1 MCNRIRFG
9 NDWQKNGGL
18 KLIKK
23 LIIIPLVLL
32 FILAACPSLAQSLNN
47 STNETNIRDAS
58 SPQESRSLANES
70 SVSIGTAQNTSATS
84 ATSFNESEQAP
95 VPNLS
100 YIWSVT
106 GIEPSQVIMVLKQEG
121 QNLYGQAKY
130 EPDSG
135 QSWNGVVVGSVEG
148 NRVDLVL
155 TSQNGTEVDAAHLKG
170 NFTDASQSIKGDLI
184 KVSNG
189 HISERSNFE
198 AVWINPDISSY
209 TPAVV
214 PIPRATSTVSGQE
227 ARNTTPQIPAENSAT
242 ARPKSYF
249 HDVRQDADRILTGVG
264 DISQIPIGMGGSG
277 LA

>member
-1 MCNRIRFG
+1 M
-9 NDWQKNGGL
+9 
-18 KLIKK
+18 IKK
-23 LIIIPLVLL
+23 LIIIPMVLL

-70 SVSIGTAQNTSATS
+70 DTSSTS
-84 ATSFNESEQAP
+84 SNESLQAS

-106 GIEPSQVIMVLKQEG
+106 GIEPGQVIMALKQG
-121 QNLYGQAKY
+121 GKNLYGQAKY
-130 EPDSG
+130 ELDSG
-135 QSWNGVVVGSVEG
+135 QTWNGEVVGSVEG

-155 TSQNGTEVDAAHLKG
+155 TSQNGTDETATRLLG
-170 NFTDASQSIKGDLI
+170 NFIDASQSIKGDLI

-189 HISERSNFE
+189 QITERSMFE

-214 PIPRATSTVSGQE
+214 PIPGASSTVSSQE
-227 ARNTTPQIPAENSAT
+227 ARNSTPQIAAENSLPTT
-242 ARPKSYF
+242 APSKSYF
-249 HDVRQDADRILTGVG
+249 HDIHEDADRIMTGVG

>member
-1 MCNRIRFG
+1 M
-9 NDWQKNGGL
+9 
-18 KLIKK
+18 IKK

-70 SVSIGTAQNTSATS
+70 SGSIGTVQDTSATS
-84 ATSFNESEQAP
+84 ATSFNESEQAS

-106 GIEPSQVIMVLKQEG
+106 GIEPSQVIMALNQEG

-155 TSQNGTEVDAAHLKG
+155 TSQNGTEETATRLLG
-170 NFTDASQSIKGDLI
+170 NFDEASQSIKGDLI

-189 HISERSNFE
+189 QISERSNFE

-214 PIPRATSTVSGQE
+214 PMPRASSTVSGQE
-227 ARNTTPQIPAENSAT
+227 AQNTTSQIPAENSLPTT
-242 ARPKSYF
+242 ARRNPISMTC
-249 HDVRQDADRILTGVG
+249 DRTLIA
-264 DISQIPIGMGGSG
+264 S
-277 LA
+277 

>member
-1 MCNRIRFG
+1 M
-9 NDWQKNGGL
+9 L
-18 KLIKK
+18 MKK
-23 LIIIPLVLL
+23 LIIIPVVLL
-32 FILAACPSLAQSLNN
+32 FILTACPSLAQSLNN

-70 SVSIGTAQNTSATS
+70 DAS
-84 ATSFNESEQAP
+84 ATSFNESEQPA

-106 GIEPSQVIMVLKQEG
+106 GIEPGQVIMVLKQEG
-121 QNLYGQAKY
+121 KNLYGQAKY

-135 QSWNGVVVGSVEG
+135 QTWNGEVVGSVEG

-155 TSQNGTEVDAAHLKG
+155 TSLNGTEETATRLLG
-170 NFTDASQSIKGDLI
+170 NFIDASQSIKGDLI

-189 HISERSNFE
+189 RISERSMFE

-214 PIPRATSTVSGQE
+214 PMPEAASTVSSRV
-227 ARNTTPQIPAENSAT
+227 ARNTTSQIPAENST
-242 ARPKSYF
+242 TTKPKSYY

-277 LA
+277 LS

>member
-1 MCNRIRFG
+1 M
-9 NDWQKNGGL
+9 
-18 KLIKK
+18 IKK
-23 LIIIPLVLL
+23 RIIIPMVLL

-58 SPQESRSLANES
+58 PHQESRSLANES
-70 SVSIGTAQNTSATS
+70 SGSIGTGRDIS
-84 ATSFNESEQAP
+84 ATSFNESEQAS

-130 EPDSG
+130 EPDNG
-135 QSWNGVVVGSVEG
+135 QSWNGEVVGSVEG

-155 TSQNGTEVDAAHLKG
+155 TTQNGTEETATRLLG
-170 NFTDASQSIKGDLI
+170 NFIDASQSIKGDLI

-189 HISERSNFE
+189 QISERSNFE

-214 PIPRATSTVSGQE
+214 TMPEAASTVSSQE
-227 ARNTTPQIPAENSAT
+227 ARNTTPQIPAENSLPTT
-242 ARPKSYF
+242 ASPKSYF
-249 HDVRQDADRILTGVG
+249 HDVREDADRILTGVG

>member
-1 MCNRIRFG
+1 M
-9 NDWQKNGGL
+9 
-18 KLIKK
+18 
-23 LIIIPLVLL
+23 
-32 FILAACPSLAQSLNN
+32 A
-47 STNETNIRDAS
+47 
-58 SPQESRSLANES
+58 
-70 SVSIGTAQNTSATS
+70 
-84 ATSFNESEQAP
+84 
-95 VPNLS
+95 
-100 YIWSVT
+100 
-106 GIEPSQVIMVLKQEG
+106 LKQEG

-170 NFTDASQSIKGDLI
+170 NFDEASQSIKGDLI
-184 KVSNG
+184 KVSSG
-189 HISERSNFE
+189 QISERSNFE

-214 PIPRATSTVSGQE
+214 PIPKASSTVSGQE
-227 ARNTTPQIPAENSAT
+227 AQNITPEIPAENSQPTT
-242 ARPKSYF
+242 ASPKSYF
-249 HDVRQDADRILTGVG
+249 HDVRQDADSILTGVG

>member
-1 MCNRIRFG
+1 M
-9 NDWQKNGGL
+9 
-18 KLIKK
+18 IKK

-70 SVSIGTAQNTSATS
+70 SGSIGTVQDIS
-84 ATSFNESEQAP
+84 ATSFNESEQAS

-155 TSQNGTEVDAAHLKG
+155 TSQNGTEETATRLLG
-170 NFTDASQSIKGDLI
+170 NFDEASQSIKGDLI

-189 HISERSNFE
+189 QITERSRFE

-209 TPAVV
+209 TPAV
-214 PIPRATSTVSGQE
+214 IPMPKAASTVSGQE
-227 ARNTTPQIPAENSAT
+227 AQNTTSQIATENSLPT
-242 ARPKSYF
+242 TTPPKSYF
-249 HDVRQDADRILTGVG
+249 HDVRQDADSILTGVG

-277 LA
+277 LS

>member
-1 MCNRIRFG
+1 M
-9 NDWQKNGGL
+9 
-18 KLIKK
+18 IKK
-23 LIIIPLVLL
+23 LIIIPVVLL

-58 SPQESRSLANES
+58 SHQESRSLANES
-70 SVSIGTAQNTSATS
+70 SGSIGTVQDTS
-84 ATSFNESEQAP
+84 ATSFNESEQAS

-106 GIEPSQVIMVLKQEG
+106 GIEPSQVIMVLKQGG

-135 QSWNGVVVGSVEG
+135 QTWNGEVVGSVEG

-155 TSQNGTEVDAAHLKG
+155 TSQNGTEETATRLLG
-170 NFTDASQSIKGDLI
+170 NFDETSQSIKGDLI

-189 HISERSNFE
+189 RISERSRFE

-214 PIPRATSTVSGQE
+214 PMPEAASTVSSQE
-227 ARNTTPQIPAENSAT
+227 ARNTTPQIPAENSLPTT
-242 ARPKSYF
+242 ASPKSYF

>member
-1 MCNRIRFG
+1 MT
-9 NDWQKNGGL
+9 
-18 KLIKK
+18 KK

-47 STNETNIRDAS
+47 STNDTDIRDMVF
-58 SPQESRSLANES
+58 PLESRSQGNES
-70 SVSIGTAQNTSATS
+70 SGPSGAVQDASATS
-84 ATSFNESEQAP
+84 LNESEQPA

-106 GIEPSQVIMVLKQEG
+106 EIEPSQVIMALKQEG

-155 TSQNGTEVDAAHLKG
+155 TSQNGTEETATRLLG
-170 NFTDASQSIKGDLI
+170 NFDEASQSIKGDLI

-189 HISERSNFE
+189 RISERSNFE

-214 PIPRATSTVSGQE
+214 SMPEAASTVSSQE
-227 ARNTTPQIPAENSAT
+227 ARNNTPQIPAENSLPTT
-242 ARPKSYF
+242 ASPKSYF
-249 HDVRQDADRILTGVG
+249 HDVREDADRILTGVG

>member
-1 MCNRIRFG
+1 M
-9 NDWQKNGGL
+9 
-18 KLIKK
+18 IKK

-32 FILAACPSLAQSLNN
+32 FILAACPSLAQSMNN
-47 STNETNIRDAS
+47 STNETNIRDAF
-58 SPQESRSLANES
+58 SPNESRSLANES
-70 SVSIGTAQNTSATS
+70 SGSIGTVQDTS
-84 ATSFNESEQAP
+84 ATSFNESEQAS

-106 GIEPSQVIMVLKQEG
+106 GIEPSQVIMVLKQGG

-135 QSWNGVVVGSVEG
+135 QTWNGEVVGSVEG
-148 NRVDLVL
+148 NSVDLVL
-155 TSQNGTEVDAAHLKG
+155 TSQNGTEETATRLLG
-170 NFTDASQSIKGDLI
+170 NFDETSQSIKGDLI

-189 HISERSNFE
+189 RISERSRFE

-214 PIPRATSTVSGQE
+214 PMPEAASTVSSQE
-227 ARNTTPQIPAENSAT
+227 ARNTTPQIPAENSLPTT
-242 ARPKSYF
+242 ASPKSYF

>member
-1 MCNRIRFG
+1 M
-9 NDWQKNGGL
+9 
-18 KLIKK
+18 IKK
-23 LIIIPLVLL
+23 LIIIPVVLL

-58 SPQESRSLANES
+58 SHQESRSLANES
-70 SVSIGTAQNTSATS
+70 DTSATP
-84 ATSFNESEQAP
+84 FNESERAS

-106 GIEPSQVIMVLKQEG
+106 GIESSQVIMVLKQGG

-135 QSWNGVVVGSVEG
+135 QTWNGEVVGSVEG

-155 TSQNGTEVDAAHLKG
+155 TSQNGTEETATRLLG
-170 NFTDASQSIKGDLI
+170 NFDETSQSIKGDLI

-189 HISERSNFE
+189 RISERSRFE

-214 PIPRATSTVSGQE
+214 PMPEAASTVSSQE
-227 ARNTTPQIPAENSAT
+227 ARNTTPQIPAENSLPTT
-242 ARPKSYF
+242 ASPKSYF

>member
-1 MCNRIRFG
+1 M
-9 NDWQKNGGL
+9 
-18 KLIKK
+18 IKK
-23 LIIIPLVLL
+23 LIIVPMVLL
-32 FILAACPSLAQSLNN
+32 FFLAACPSLAQSLNN
-47 STNETNIRDAS
+47 STNETGIRDVFS
-58 SPQESRSLANES
+58 SQESGSTGNES
-70 SVSIGTAQNTSATS
+70 SGSIGDVQDVSAS
-84 ATSFNESEQAP
+84 AFNESKQVA

-106 GIEPSQVIMVLKQEG
+106 GIEPGQVIMVLKQEG

-135 QSWNGVVVGSVEG
+135 QSWNGVVIGSLEG
-148 NRVDLVL
+148 NSVDLVL
-155 TSQNGTEVDAAHLKG
+155 TSQNGTEETATHLVG
-170 NFTDASQSIKGDLI
+170 NFDETSQSIKGDLL

-189 HISERSNFE
+189 QITERSKFE

-209 TPAVV
+209 TPAVI
-214 PIPRATSTVSGQE
+214 PIPKAPATASSQE
-227 ARNTTPQIPAENSAT
+227 AQDTAPPIATENSLPTAT
-242 ARPKSYF
+242 PPKSYF

>member
-1 MCNRIRFG
+1 M
-9 NDWQKNGGL
+9 
-18 KLIKK
+18 
-23 LIIIPLVLL
+23 VLL

-58 SPQESRSLANES
+58 SPQESRSMANES
-70 SVSIGTAQNTSATS
+70 SGSIGTAQDTS
-84 ATSFNESEQAP
+84 ATSFNESGQPA

-106 GIEPSQVIMVLKQEG
+106 GIEPSQVIIVLKQEG

-135 QSWNGVVVGSVEG
+135 QSWNGEVVGSVEG

-155 TSQNGTEVDAAHLKG
+155 TSQNGTEVDATHLEG
-170 NFTDASQSIKGDLI
+170 NFDEASQSIKGDLI
-184 KVSNG
+184 KVSSG
-189 HISERSNFE
+189 QISERSNFE

-214 PIPRATSTVSGQE
+214 PIPGASSTVSGQE
-227 ARNTTPQIPAENSAT
+227 VRNTTLQIPAENST
-242 ARPKSYF
+242 TTRPKSYF
-249 HDVRQDADRILTGVG
+249 HDVRQDADSILTGVG

>member
-1 MCNRIRFG
+1 M
-9 NDWQKNGGL
+9 
-18 KLIKK
+18 
-23 LIIIPLVLL
+23 IIPMVLL

-70 SVSIGTAQNTSATS
+70 DAS
-84 ATSFNESEQAP
+84 ATSFNESEQPA

-106 GIEPSQVIMVLKQEG
+106 GIEPSQAIMVLKQEG
-121 QNLYGQAKY
+121 KNLYGQAKY

-148 NRVDLVL
+148 DSLDLVL
-155 TSQNGTEVDAAHLKG
+155 TYQNGTEETATRLLG
-170 NFTDASQSIKGDLI
+170 NFDEASQSIKGDLI

-189 HISERSNFE
+189 QISERSRFE

-209 TPAVV
+209 TPAAV
-214 PIPRATSTVSGQE
+214 PLPGAASAVTSLE
-227 ARNTTPQIPAENSAT
+227 AQNTTSQIVAENSLPTT
-242 ARPKSYF
+242 APSKSYF
-249 HDVRQDADRILTGVG
+249 HDIHEDADRIMTGVG